1 MGTDSPAAPHETIA
15 AMLED
20 SSFHDLMTRL
30 RTGDE
35 DAAAAIFKQ
44 FQSRLVALARSRLD
58 AQLRQKE
65 DPEDMVQSVFRSF
78 FRRAAEG
85 QFDVENRE
93 RLWSLLTVIT
103 LRKCGH
109 RIDYHRA
116 ARRDVRREASVQK
129 SADDSAAG
137 WDAIARE
144 PTPSE
149 VAMLTETVEQLM
161 RDLKERDRQIL
172 ELALQGE
179 AVADISRSVGYSER
193 TVERALERVRKKLE
207 EMRAANSDA

>member
-1 MGTDSPAAPHETIA
+1 MSE
-15 AMLED
+15 E
-20 SSFHDLMTRL
+20 SSFANLMVRL
-30 RTGDE
+30 RAGDQS
-35 DAAAAIFKQ
+35 AASAIWEQ
-44 FQSRLVALARSRLD
+44 YQSRLVALARSRLD
-58 AQLRQKE
+58 ERMRRKE
-65 DPEDMVQSVFRSF
+65 DAEDMVQSVFRSF

-109 RIDYHRA
+109 HIDYFRA
-116 ARRDVRREASVQK
+116 ARRDVRRETAMDSGEDS
-129 SADDSAAG
+129 SAH

-149 VAMLTETVEQLM
+149 VMMLTDTVDQLM
-161 RDLKERDRQIL
+161 RDLKDRDRKIL

-179 AVADISRSVGYSER
+179 PIPEISRQVRYSER
-193 TVERALERVRKKLE
+193 TVERTLERVRKKLE
-207 EMRAANSDA
+207 EMRANGE